1 MLPAEDGANP
11 FGGLRPAAFLRR
23 RSKDNQ
29 GNQMDG
35 GHLNAASARHPSAN
49 ASQRRRRAQNPRVD
63 YYPSD
68 WALACLRSRQALE
81 RPGSVRATN
90 SAILDA
96 IVVEWA
102 ELTGINNREIIPP
115 STPADSPELTDV
127 NARAN
132 DFGGVLSGPKGR
144 GPTENNAKQSERV
157 PCGAR
162 RRRDGRPCQALS
174 APGRRRCKWH
184 GGLSTGPRSVEGR
197 ARALANLRGRESS

>member
-1 MLPAEDGANP
+1 M
-11 FGGLRPAAFLRR
+11 
-23 RSKDNQ
+23 
-29 GNQMDG
+29 
-35 GHLNAASARHPSAN
+35 
-49 ASQRRRRAQNPRVD
+49 
-63 YYPSD
+63 
-68 WALACLRSRQALE
+68 
-81 RPGSVRATN
+81 RATN